1 MDEEMKELGMKSP
14 HHCVIP
20 VYLVTV
26 PRSDAEDVKAK
37 WQ

>member
-1 MDEEMKELGMKSP
+1 MDEEMKELGMN
-14 HHCVIP
+14 VIL